1 MTIVTKGMGAII
13 KKFGKKTAKHMAD
26 TKTRHKSWKK
36 MGLKGPTY
44 KIGKKVKGSHHL
56 DEVWTFDKN
65 YPKGKAKGGRIGFKS
80 GAGPVGNLPWVRGT
94 SRPGV
99 RKAPRGAE
107 HKEAIKKE
115 KEYKKLIG
123 PARKTGN
130 IKNKKGEVVGS
141 RIAKAGSLKAMGIP
155 RPHMKKSDFRL
166 KNQLKRIQKM
176 PDKKFKS
183 YNPAKETRKS
193 RHGTVHEVHKPGPVK
208 GSLGKKTYKQHA
220 IHGHRAHQRMG
231 LIKD

>member
-1 MTIVTKGMGAII
+1 MTLITRGMGAVI

-56 DEVWTFDKN
+56 DEVWTYNKN
-65 YPKGKAKGGRIGFKS
+65 YPKGKAEGGRIGFKS

-99 RKAPRGAE
+99 KKAPRGAE
-107 HKEAIKKE
+107 HKEAIKQE
-115 KEYKKLIG
+115 KGSKKL
-123 PARKTGN
+123 
-130 IKNKKGEVVGS
+130 
-141 RIAKAGSLKAMGIP
+141 
-155 RPHMKKSDFRL
+155 KSDYRL
-166 KNQLKRIQKM
+166 KHELKRIQKM
-176 PDKKFKS
+176 PDKKFKHQ
-183 YNPAKETRKS
+183 NPATEKGRTRHGFVYEKRKS
-193 RHGTVHEVHKPGPVK
+193 APVK
-208 GSLGKKTYKQHA
+208 GSLGKKTYKSDW
-220 IHGHRAHQRMG
+220 IKGHRAHQRMG